1 MSLAE
6 RREVIQKDHSKL
18 SIRQQ
23 CNLLNLN
30 RSSLYY
36 DPVHTSDLNLEL
48 MEKIDKHYLENPFK
62 GARRM
67 HVYLTKDLGY
77 KVSLNR
83 IERLYYRV
91 MGLQAI
97 FPGPHTSKR
106 NKEHKVYPYL
116 LRNLKI
122 IRPNQVWATDI
133 SYIPMP
139 SGYLYLS
146 AIKDLYSRY
155 VVQWDLSNSMEAIWC
170 AESFLSA
177 IGSHGKPEILNTDQG
192 SQYTSEYFTET
203 VLGSKVKLSMDG
215 KGRATDNAF
224 IEGLWKM
231 VKYEDIYLKNYD
243 TGEKLYNGLKRYF
256 EGYNYTRR
264 HSSIDDCYP
273 SQLYYADKN

>member
-1 MSLAE
+1 MPLNE
-6 RREVIQKDHSKL
+6 RRKVIQKDHSNL

-36 DPVHTSDLNLEL
+36 EAVQTSGLNLEL

-170 AESFLSA
+170 AENFLCA
-177 IGSHGKPEILNTDQG
+177 IGTHGKPEILNTDQG
-192 SQYTSEYFTET
+192 SQYTSECFTEA

-256 EGYNYTRR
+256 EDYNYKRR

-273 SQLYYADKN
+273 SQLYYADKT

>member
-1 MSLAE
+1 MPVAE
-6 RREVIQKDHSKL
+6 RRKIVKRSHSKL
-18 SIRQQ
+18 SVRKQ
-23 CNLLNLN
+23 CDLLNLN

-36 DPVHTSDLNLEL
+36 EPVQTSDLNLEL
-48 MEKIDKHYLENPFK
+48 MDKMDKHYLEHPFK

-83 IERLYYRV
+83 VERLYYRV
-91 MGLQAI
+91 MGLRAI

-106 NKEHKVYPYL
+106 NKAHKVYPYL
-116 LRNLKI
+116 LRNLEI
-122 IRPNQVWATDI
+122 TRPNQVWATDI

-146 AIKDLYSRY
+146 AIKDLFSRY

-170 AESFLSA
+170 AEGFLSA
-177 IGSHGKPEILNTDQG
+177 VRIHGKPEILNTDQG
-192 SQYTSEYFTET
+192 SQYTSECFTEA
-203 VLGSKVKLSMDG
+203 VLGSDVKLSMDG

-273 SQLYYADKN
+273 SQLYYADKI

>member
-1 MSLAE
+1 MIPLGD
-6 RREVIQKDHSKL
+6 RQKMIKKHDSNL
-18 SIRQQ
+18 SIRKQ
-23 CNLLNLN
+23 CDLLNLS

-36 DPVHTSDLNLEL
+36 EPVQTSDLNLEL
-48 MEKIDKHYLENPFK
+48 MDKIDKHYLENPFK

-106 NKEHKVYPYL
+106 NKAHKVYPYL

-122 IRPNQVWATDI
+122 TKPNHVWATDI
-133 SYIPMP
+133 TYIPMAT
-139 SGYLYLS
+139 GYLYLS

-170 AESFLSA
+170 AEGFLTA
-177 IGSHGKPEILNTDQG
+177 IRTHGKPEILNTDQG
-192 SQYTSEYFTET
+192 SQYTSECFTEA

-231 VKYEDIYLKNYD
+231 VKYEDIYLKNYN
-243 TGEKLYNGLKRYF
+243 TGEKLYNGLKQYF

-273 SQLYYADKN
+273 NQLYYAD

>member
-1 MSLAE
+1 LNE
-6 RREVIQKDHSKL
+6 RRKVIQKDHSNL

-36 DPVHTSDLNLEL
+36 EAVQTSGLNLEL

-170 AESFLSA
+170 AENFLCA
-177 IGSHGKPEILNTDQG
+177 IGTHGKPEILNTDQG
-192 SQYTSEYFTET
+192 SQYTSECFTEA

-243 TGEKLYNGLKRYF
+243 TGEKLYHGLKRYF
-256 EGYNYTRR
+256 EDYNYKRR

-273 SQLYYADKN
+273 SQLYYADKT

>member
-1 MSLAE
+1 MPLADRRKIVRRADSELSLRKRCE
-6 RREVIQKDHSKL
+6 LL
-18 SIRQQ
+18 S
-23 CNLLNLN
+23 LN

-36 DPVHTSDLNLEL
+36 EPVETSPLNLEL
-48 MEKIDKHYLENPFK
+48 MEKIDKHYLEKPFK

-106 NKEHKVYPYL
+106 NKAHKIYPYL

-122 IRPNQVWATDI
+122 TKPNQVWATDI
-133 SYIPMP
+133 TYIPMV

-170 AESFLSA
+170 AEGFLSA
-177 IGSHGKPEILNTDQG
+177 IVTHGAPEILNTDQG
-192 SQYTSEYFTET
+192 SQYTSECFTAA
-203 VLGSKVKLSMDG
+203 VLGSDVKLSMDG

-231 VKYEDIYLKNYD
+231 VKYEDVYLKNYN
-243 TGEKLYNGLKRYF
+243 TGEELYNGLNEYF
-256 EGYNYTRR
+256 EDYNNKRR

-273 SQLYYADKN
+273 IQLYYGD